1 VLPLLKRPGIKLLNG
16 RLRQAGIKSKTD
28 ELYIGMTPKALID
41 AMKKGHEDGKCGRF
55 MGGALSTVAGN
66 NATKGSEGFGVALPG
81 QETTWRGVRLD
92 KKGLSALTSRG

>member
-1 VLPLLKRPGIKLLNG
+1 MLKRSGIKLLNG

-41 AMKKGHEDGKCGRF
+41 AMKKSLEDGKRGRF

-66 NATKGSEGFGVALPG
+66 NTTKGSEGFGVALPG

-92 KKGLSALTSRG
+92 KEGLSTLNPIG